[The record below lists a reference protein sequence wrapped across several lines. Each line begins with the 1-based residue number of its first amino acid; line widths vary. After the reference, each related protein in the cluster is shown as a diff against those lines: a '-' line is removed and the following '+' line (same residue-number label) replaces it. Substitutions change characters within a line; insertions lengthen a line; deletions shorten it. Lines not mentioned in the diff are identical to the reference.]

1 MCVCST
7 SQVYVYIHIVNVYVC
22 LRVYSRSSLS
32 YKPLYVVPER
42 SGEIRGCVRSSNIQ
56 YSVLILFDVVTRKQ
70 DTNERRI
77 LVYCL
82 RLEKDERG
90 KYEFYVFPKKK

>member
-1 MCVCST
+1 M
-7 SQVYVYIHIVNVYVC
+7 
-22 LRVYSRSSLS
+22 
-32 YKPLYVVPER
+32 
-42 SGEIRGCVRSSNIQ
+42 RSSNIQ

-90 KYEFYVFPKKK
+90 KYEFYVFPKKTLLRYFKKLEKYFFPLIHVTIDFHLENSV